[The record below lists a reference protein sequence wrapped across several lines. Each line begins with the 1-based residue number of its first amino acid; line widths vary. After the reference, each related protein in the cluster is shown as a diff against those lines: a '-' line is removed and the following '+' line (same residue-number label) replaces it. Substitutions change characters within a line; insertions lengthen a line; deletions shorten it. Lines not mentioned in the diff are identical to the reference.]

1 VSALAL
7 ILGAGPAGTGPLVNA
22 QQRGL
27 LPRLLDAGVTVVDT
41 QDRMGHGTIGRYRIN
56 SDTTGGTFLEC
67 LAGQEADLF
76 ARVLG
81 TEALRRLDQF
91 RQSAAPLRLVGDFL
105 AEIGGALRHAIDAH
119 PASAFRPSTRAI
131 SVRRTA
137 DGFATT
143 VEPAGGGEPSEIHSR
158 YVVSAL
164 GGRQDRDRALTA
176 PIVPGV
182 RLDRHA
188 DRVLLT
194 EQVLTEDGPAR
205 LEKMLTTAGHRRV
218 VIVGGSHSAFSSAW
232 VLLNEVSGEFGPG
245 DITMLHRTT
254 PRIFYPTAADAHAEG
269 YTDFG
274 DDDLCPLTGRVYRL
288 AGLRWDSRELLRRI
302 WSVGGAP
309 AEDRVRLRRLD
320 PAVDDGVSA
329 LLDEAAVIIPAFGYR
344 PATVPVL
351 DEHGRPVPLSDGGAG
366 RPPLVDD
373 RCRLLGADGR
383 PVPGMF
389 GIGLASG
396 FVLDG
401 PLGGEP
407 SFTGQTN
414 GLWLYQNGI
423 GERIVDQ
430 LLAAGP
436 AGPRGGPG

>member
-1 VSALAL
+1 MSTLAV
-7 ILGAGPAGTGPLVNA
+7 ILGAGPAGIGPLVNA

-27 LPRLLDAGVTVVDT
+27 LPRLLAAGVTLVDT
-41 QDRMGHGTIGRYRIN
+41 QDRMGRGTIGRYRIN

-67 LAGQEADLF
+67 LAGQQDDLF
-76 ARVLG
+76 GRVFG
-81 TEALRRLDQF
+81 TEALRRLEEF

-105 AEIGGALRHAIDAH
+105 AEIGGALRYAIDAH
-119 PASAFRPSTRAI
+119 PASGFRPGTRAV

-137 DGFATT
+137 GGFATT
-143 VEPAGGGEPSEIHSR
+143 VEPAGGGEPVELHSR

-176 PIVPGV
+176 AIVPGV

-194 EQVLTEDGPAR
+194 EHVLDADGPAR
-205 LEKMLTTAGHRRV
+205 LEKMLAAAGHRRV
-218 VIVGGSHSAFSSAW
+218 VIIGGSHSAFSSAW
-232 VLLNEVSGEFGPG
+232 VLLNEVNAEFGPG
-245 DITMLHRTT
+245 DITMLHRST
-254 PRIFYPTAADAHAEG
+254 PRIFYPTAADAHADG

-274 DDDLCPLTGRVYRL
+274 AGDLCPLTDRVYRL

-320 PAVDDGVSA
+320 PALDDGVSA
-329 LLDEAAVIIPAFGYR
+329 LLDDAAVIIPAFGYR
-344 PATVPVL
+344 PATIPVL
-351 DEHGRPVPLSDGGAG
+351 DEHGRPVPLRDGGSG

-373 RCRLLGADGR
+373 RCRVLDADGR
-383 PVPGMF
+383 PVPGLL
-389 GIGLASG
+389 GIGLAAG
-396 FVLDG
+396 FALDG

-423 GERIVDQ
+423 GERILDQ
-430 LLAAGP
+430 LLG
-436 AGPRGGPG
+436 